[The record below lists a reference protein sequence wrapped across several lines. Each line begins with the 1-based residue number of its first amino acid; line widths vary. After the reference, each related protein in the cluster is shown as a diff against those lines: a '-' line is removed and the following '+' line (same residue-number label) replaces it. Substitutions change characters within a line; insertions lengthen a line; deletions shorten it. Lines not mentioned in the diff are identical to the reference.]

1 MAPPV
6 SSYYFMRVI
15 MVLYVSSCDYLSL
28 CYCIMCSHATMC
40 PHTGG
45 VGHIM
50 IQIARAFDI
59 QVITPLLPLYT
70 STAQALV
77 RFHEGSMKSISRL
90 C

>member
-1 MAPPV
+1 MRLLV
-6 SSYYFMRVI
+6 LMLLHNVFSCYY
-15 MVLYVSSCDYLSL
+15 
-28 CYCIMCSHATMC
+28 MC